1 MKKFITLTLALAC
14 TFSFKAQQEAPP
26 QGINYQAVAI
36 DNSGKE
42 IVGIDISATPVSN
55 KEIRVRFSIIK
66 YSANGQLTY
75 REQHLVT
82 TDAYGLFNTVIGQGI
97 PDASPMAFSQ
107 IDWGTGYHFLK
118 VEIDIK
124 GGTDYIDMG
133 TQQLWSVPY
142 ALYSKYADQ
151 AGNGIES
158 VADNGD
164 GSLTFTYLD
173 GSTYTTSPL
182 TGLTGPQGPQ
192 GEQGPQ
198 GVAGANGQDGLSA
211 YEIWLAE
218 GNTGSQADFL
228 AGITGPQGPIG
239 LTGAQGPQGV
249 QGQFGLTGA
258 TGATGPQG
266 LQGPIGLT
274 GAQGPIGLTGPQG
287 LQGEQGP
294 IGLTG
299 AQGPQGEQG
308 PIGLTGAQGQQGEQ
322 GPIGLTGPQGQQGE
336 QGPIGLTGSQGQ
348 QGEQGPIGLIGAQ
361 GPQGEQGPIGL
372 TGAQGP
378 QGEQGPIGLT
388 GAQGPQG
395 EQGPIGL
402 TGAQGPQGEPGPIGL
417 TGDQGP
423 QGEQGPIGLTG
434 QQGPQGPIG
443 LTGAQGPQGEQGPIG
458 LTGAQGPQGEQ
469 GPIGLIGPQGP
480 QGEQGPIGPQGAPG
494 AQGPAGSN
502 GISSTGVR
510 IGFSSSSNWTC
521 PVGITQIT
529 VELWGAGGG
538 GGSVSGG
545 APGGNGGNGGY
556 IKQIISVSPST
567 VYSVQIGGGGIGT
580 TYFNSFTYQVGNG
593 GNGGQSTFTL
603 SGTVL
608 LQADGGQG
616 GIAGLMTGCSPNSW
630 CAGTPSQSGA
640 IINWPYPANIP
651 SNPSAPYIPV
661 GYVQNPPIRVAY
673 GGQGG
678 GYCTNGN
685 QNSPCYSFVTCG
697 GQVGEGGFCIIS
709 Y

>member
-66 YSANGQLTY
+66 SSANGQLTY

-198 GVAGANGQDGLSA
+198 GVAGANGQDGVSA

-218 GNTGSQADFL
+218 GNTGTEADFL
-228 AGITGPQGPIG
+228 ADITGSQGIQGEQGPIGLTGPQGEQGPIGLTGATGPQGEQGPIGLTGPQGPQGPIGLTGPQGPIG
-239 LTGAQGPQGV
+239 LTGPTGATGPQGPIGLTGP
-249 QGQFGLTGA
+249 QGSQGEQGPIGLTGPAGDTGPQGPIGLTGA

-266 LQGPIGLT
+266 PIGLT
-274 GAQGPIGLTGPQG
+274 GPQGPIGLTGPTG
-287 LQGEQGP
+287 ATGPQGEQGP

-299 AQGPQGEQG
+299 ATGPQGIQGEQGSIGLTGPQGEQGPIGLTGPQGPQGEQG
-308 PIGLTGAQGQQGEQ
+308 PIGLTG
-322 GPIGLTGPQGQQGE
+322 P
-336 QGPIGLTGSQGQ
+336 
-348 QGEQGPIGLIGAQ
+348 Q
-361 GPQGEQGPIGL
+361 GPQGDQGPIGL
-372 TGAQGP
+372 TGAQGL
-378 QGEQGPIGLT
+378 QGEQGPAGVNGLSAYQVAVNNGFIGT
-388 GAQGPQG
+388 EAQW
-395 EQGPIGL
+395 L
-402 TGAQGPQGEPGPIGL
+402 SSLQGEPSSLQTYSIGQFAHGGIVFWVDP
-417 TGDQGP
+417 TGMHGLVVSLLDASSVPLKWQDPGWQGGVFYLWTNSTADGLYGGKTNTMMANVVHRIGNYTP
-423 QGEQGPIGLTG
+423 ESPMSSSRKFNSQNYSDWYLPSKYELNLLYQQIGVVDGQILSSGGTSLSGGVFWSSTEQSGDLAFWQNFNTG
-434 QQGPQGPIG
+434 QTDFG
-443 LTGAQGPQGEQGPIG
+443 
-458 LTGAQGPQGEQ
+458 
-469 GPIGLIGPQGP
+469 
-480 QGEQGPIGPQGAPG
+480 
-494 AQGPAGSN
+494 
-502 GISSTGVR
+502 
-510 IGFSSSSNWTC
+510 
-521 PVGITQIT
+521 
-529 VELWGAGGG
+529 
-538 GGSVSGG
+538 
-545 APGGNGGNGGY
+545 
-556 IKQIISVSPST
+556 
-567 VYSVQIGGGGIGT
+567 
-580 TYFNSFTYQVGNG
+580 
-593 GNGGQSTFTL
+593 
-603 SGTVL
+603 
-608 LQADGGQG
+608 
-616 GIAGLMTGCSPNSW
+616 
-630 CAGTPSQSGA
+630 
-640 IINWPYPANIP
+640 WPYSKN
-651 SNPSAPYIPV
+651 SALRVRPV
-661 GYVQNPPIRVAY
+661 RA
-673 GGQGG
+673 
-678 GYCTNGN
+678 
-685 QNSPCYSFVTCG
+685 F
-697 GQVGEGGFCIIS
+697 
-709 Y
+709 